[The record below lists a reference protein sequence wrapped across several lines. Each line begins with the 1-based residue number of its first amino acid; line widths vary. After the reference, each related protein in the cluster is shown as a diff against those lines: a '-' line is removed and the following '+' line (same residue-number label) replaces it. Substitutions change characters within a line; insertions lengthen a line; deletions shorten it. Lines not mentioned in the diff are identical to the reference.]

1 MCLLCALSPLEV
13 LPCSLL
19 FLFYATA
26 HENGN
31 ELPFRITTHNVT
43 YDVNLTGKPMDFFFI
58 TVSVE
63 FRLTD
68 GPAREFLQ
76 RRLWQRRHCL
86 RWQEALTTFPTYYI
100 SRVKTSSRTGSQFVF
115 H

>member
-13 LPCSLL
+13 LPCSL
-19 FLFYATA
+19 FFFFYATA

-31 ELPFRITTHNVT
+31 ELPFRITIHNVT
-43 YDVNLTGKPMDFFFI
+43 YDVNLTGKPVDFFFFI

-76 RRLWQRRHCL
+76 RR
-86 RWQEALTTFPTYYI
+86 QEACTTFPLHF
-100 SRVKTSSRTGSQFVF
+100 KG
-115 H
+115 